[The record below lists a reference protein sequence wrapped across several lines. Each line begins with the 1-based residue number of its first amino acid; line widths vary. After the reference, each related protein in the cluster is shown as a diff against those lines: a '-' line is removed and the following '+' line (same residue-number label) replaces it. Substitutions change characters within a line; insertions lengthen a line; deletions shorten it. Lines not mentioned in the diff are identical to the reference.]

1 MTIRRSCI
9 IGVTA
14 MGGMLALLFTSP
26 AVGPWLAQRV
36 TEEKLLKAAADVLLL
51 LPLAFLV
58 EIVATGW
65 RDSSL
70 HRLLRGNSASGKVD
84 GLLYLIGTLRLPHL
98 LTLPL
103 ALVGFSAAAL
113 VGNGVLAHRL
123 GIAQLTTISDP
134 LLGFVVCWLV
144 RDFTFYWLHR
154 ALHSRIWWP
163 LHRLHHSAT
172 EMTVICSGRSNF
184 LADIGLNMLLAAPL
198 SLLTLPQESIVACQL
213 AVIFHGYLSHS
224 NWSSDWGWF
233 GRWVLV
239 SPLHHRLH
247 HGLRPEEYTRNF
259 GTMPLWDHLFG
270 SFTQP
275 GETPVA
281 IGVKHPAYDS
291 VRGTFAMLVPELVET
306 ARLLRGKPVED
317 PSVPG

>member
-1 MTIRRSCI
+1 MTVRQSCI

-14 MGGMLALLFTSP
+14 MGGILAMFLAPP
-26 AVGPWLAQRV
+26 AVGHWLAERL
-36 TEEKLLKAAADVLLL
+36 TEERLLKLAAETLLL
-51 LPLAFLV
+51 LPLAFAV
-58 EIVATGW
+58 EIAAGGW
-65 RDSSL
+65 SGSSL
-70 HRLLRGNSASGKVD
+70 HRLLRGSSASVKVD

-103 ALVGFSAAAL
+103 ALLGFSAAAL
-113 VGNGVLAHRL
+113 VGNGALAHRL
-123 GIAQLTTISDP
+123 GIADMTAVTDP

-154 ALHSRIWWP
+154 ALHSRVWWP
-163 LHRLHHSAT
+163 LHRLHHSAS

-259 GTMPLWDHLFG
+259 GTMPIWDHLFG
-270 SFTQP
+270 SFSQP
-275 GETPVA
+275 GPEPVV
-281 IGVKHPAYDS
+281 IGVSHPAYDS
-291 VRGTFAMLVPELVET
+291 VRGTFAMLVPELTET
-306 ARLLRGKPVED
+306 ARLLRGKAVED
-317 PSVPG
+317 PSAPG

>member
-1 MTIRRSCI
+1 MTIRQTCI
-9 IGVTA
+9 VGVTA
-14 MGGMLALLFTSP
+14 TAGILTLLFAAP
-26 AVGPWLAQRV
+26 AAGPWLAQRV
-36 TEEKLLKAAADVLLL
+36 TEEKLLKLAADVLLL
-51 LPLAFLV
+51 LPLAFAV
-58 EIVATGW
+58 EIAAAGW
-65 RDSSL
+65 RASSL
-70 HRLLRGNSASGKVD
+70 YRLLRGGGASAKVD
-84 GLLYLIGTLRLPHL
+84 GLIYLISTLRLPHL

-103 ALVGFSAAAL
+103 ALLGFSAAAL
-113 VGNGVLAHRL
+113 VGNGALAHRL
-123 GIAQLTTISDP
+123 GIAQLTAIEDP
-134 LLGFVVCWLV
+134 VIGFAVCWVV

-163 LHRLHHSAT
+163 LHRLHHSAS

-198 SLLTLPQESIVACQL
+198 SLLTLPHESIVATQL

-275 GETPVA
+275 GPQPVA
-281 IGVKHPAYDS
+281 IGVNHPAYDS
-291 VRGTFAMLVPELVET
+291 VRGTFAMLVPELKET
-306 ARLLRGKPVED
+306 ARLLRGKPVVD